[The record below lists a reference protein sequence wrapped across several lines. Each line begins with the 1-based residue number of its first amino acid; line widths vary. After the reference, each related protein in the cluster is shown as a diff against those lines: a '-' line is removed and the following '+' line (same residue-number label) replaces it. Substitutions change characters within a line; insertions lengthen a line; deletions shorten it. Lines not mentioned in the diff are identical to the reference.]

1 MKAIQISHSQELNV
15 IDIESPQVPG
25 YGEVLLDVDYVGF
38 CVSDIN
44 TFIGSNVM
52 AINHVIT

>member
-25 YGEVLLDVDYVGF
+25 YG
-38 CVSDIN
+38 S
-44 TFIGSNVM
+44 
-52 AINHVIT
+52 ITLYP

>member
-15 IDIESPQVPG
+15 IDIESPQVLG

-38 CVSDIN
+38 C
-44 TFIGSNVM
+44 G
-52 AINHVIT
+52 